1 MAMRLPLYRLQ
12 TIDRDKRGLI
22 SFDVS
27 NGEVVYFQLGPT
39 VLLNVSEGVAKPNWK
54 RHLMEFTVNENLH
67 ITRRGFPV
75 YPFVQWLIDELTKE
89 SKVKK

>member
-1 MAMRLPLYRLQ
+1 MKPPASRLE
-12 TIDRDKRGLI
+12 TIDRDNRGLVT
-22 SFDVS
+22 FDKPT
-27 NGEVVYFQLGPT
+27 GEVVYFQLGPT
-39 VLLNVSEGVAKPNWK
+39 VLFNAYQSVAKPNWK